1 MAFSWI
7 PFPSLLSQGTRNASH
22 PLAPVTVP
30 TTATGVF
37 QGAWNV
43 AISSTSDED
52 EGVADLLPSIAST
65 CALLVIGGC
74 GPPPSSDMTNPQSNL
89 PSNHAD
95 WIDRR
100 ERTLAAPDGWL
111 TLVGLVWLEP
121 GGATIGTAPAPNE
134 RAIVLAGADA
144 PHAGRFDLD
153 GGTVRFTPAA
163 DGIAS
168 LDGRPLDA
176 GRSVVL
182 ADDRIGAGPVLRVGR
197 LLVTHIHR
205 HDRAALRIKD
215 PESPTRTGFK
225 GVPRFDHDPAWI
237 LEGRFEAGKLDATMP
252 IRLVSDHLEDH
263 RVAGTVR
270 FELDGASHALLVE
283 PAGEG
288 YFLVFGDRTNGL
300 DTYGGGRFLSIPP
313 ADADGIVQLDFNRA
327 TTPPCSFTPFATC
340 PTPPDGNR
348 LPVEILAGEKRPE
361 PSP

>member
-1 MAFSWI
+1 M
-7 PFPSLLSQGTRNASH
+7 T
-22 PLAPVTVP
+22 
-30 TTATGVF
+30 
-37 QGAWNV
+37 
-43 AISSTSDED
+43 
-52 EGVADLLPSIAST
+52 DLLRGIAGA
-65 CALLVIGGC
+65 CALLTIGGC
-74 GPPPSSDMTNPQSNL
+74 TPPASIDMTKPHTT
-89 PSNHAD
+89 PHATPPVTHTA
-95 WIDRR
+95 WIERR
-100 ERTLAAPDGWL
+100 ETTLAAPDGWL

-121 GGATIGTAPAPNE
+121 GGATIGTTSAPGPDPAPKPGPDQAPAE
-134 RAIVLAGADA
+134 RMIVLAGAGLPD
-144 PHAGRFDLD
+144 AGRFELD
-153 GGTVRFTPAA
+153 GEEVRFTPAA
-163 DGIAS
+163 EGIAS
-168 LDGRPLDA
+168 LDDRPLDA

-182 ADDRIGAGPVLRVGR
+182 ADDRTGASPVLRVGR

-237 LEGRFEAGKLDATMP
+237 LEGRFEAAKPDASMP
-252 IRLVSDHLEDH
+252 IRLVSDHLEEH

-270 FELDGASHALLVE
+270 FEVDGASHHLLVE

-288 YFLVFGDRTNGL
+288 YFLVFGDRTNGQ

-348 LPVEILAGEKRPE
+348 LPIEIRAGEKRPE